1 LEYKC
6 RKLKRS
12 PDMHKTILALAA
24 IALLTSAGFVA
35 FYYLDAHNTVA
46 AAETTSVYSTT
57 SSGMTSSTP
66 GVDSAFLT
74 HLLNLVSQNAI
85 PVIGDYDPNATVVWK
100 DGYLYGEYGNFT
112 TIHHFSGLFG
122 NVLMPQELPFLV
134 KNLTYTSSTSGH
146 GAFVNATF
154 ALAGPYGCKFL
165 ALVNA
170 QETYSFMDGRWLI
183 TNEVWDIHNIV
194 GVTCLQVST

>member
-1 LEYKC
+1 
-6 RKLKRS
+6 
-12 PDMHKTILALAA
+12 MQKTILAVAT
-24 IALLTSAGFVA
+24 IALLITTGLFAFLYFGATRNVVAATTSA
-35 FYYLDAHNTVA
+35 
-46 AAETTSVYSTT
+46 SSTT
-57 SSGMTSSTP
+57 SGTSPTSSIP
-66 GVDSAFLT
+66 SVDSAFLT
-74 HLLNLVSQNAI
+74 HLLNLVSQNPI

-122 NVLMPQELPFLV
+122 NVLMPPELPFLV
-134 KNLTYTSSTSGH
+134 KNLTYTSSTNEHS
-146 GAFVNATF
+146 ALVNATF

-165 ALVNA
+165 ALINA

-183 TNEVWDIHNIV
+183 TNEVWGIDNIV